1 MSTKELIKA
10 KIDTLD
16 DEALNELYEVVNKL
30 VESKKTT
37 AKESSFMSR
46 LKRIEINAPEDF
58 SVNLDQYTSG
68 EKRIE

>member
-10 KIDTLD
+10 EIEKLDEEKLEELYDAIKKLTASNKPASEKPSFMAKLKRVKID
-16 DEALNELYEVVNKL
+16 
-30 VESKKTT
+30 
-37 AKESSFMSR
+37 
-46 LKRIEINAPEDF
+46 APEDF